1 MIFLEIKRLYF
12 DYRKDEDGN
21 YQTILDATTEEEQP
35 PNDFNL
41 LDTRTK
47 FLGKIAGSP
56 QPYILIDIRKL
67 KTQPK
72 SEEEK
77 QMIDEYR
84 ERVMMPPPPKFDT
97 VEFSINVSKKQRLE
111 LRVPLSKFDY
121 LKQDERDMFEIISLN
136 EIGRIVQHEL
146 VMVENPNNRG
156 QYTLYY
162 KKDLAAYKELEVMMN
177 PPKDSQGQLLEED
190 SKSGSDSGGIPVIE
204 EENKDKPQYKN
215 LLEEAIAKLSAKK
228 LTQNKP
234 VVSVDTSEL
243 EASSIS
249 TAGFVLAKSQVQSQ
263 KNLTGETESVG
274 HNTFGP

>member
-228 LTQNKP
+228 LSQNKP

>member
-249 TAGFVLAKSQVQSQ
+249 TAGFVLAKS
-263 KNLTGETESVG
+263 
-274 HNTFGP
+274 